1 MYTLYIRSVWH
12 LSKSTDCLFTYKATR
27 TINEHKRR
35 HAYQRM
41 EGSNHMVYETNQT
54 DVHRKINAH
63 QLFATR
69 LWVCSISFLVF
80 HFTALDSLMFVHV
93 LYKFVCGC
101 FDVVE
106 LVMLMYHIHS
116 CGRKKRKG
124 KNSARMNKTCN
135 EDVECHFQDCIR
147 MLSATFF
154 IQFCFFSSFEH
165 GRWSSSIAISSNVIN
180 WVLSTLFLVLFL
192 LSLYAW
198 FLPRWA

>member
-1 MYTLYIRSVWH
+1 MYTLYICSVWH

-54 DVHRKINAH
+54 DVHRKINVH

-80 HFTALDSLMFVHV
+80 HFTALDSLMFDHV
-93 LYKFVCGC
+93 LYKIVCCC
-101 FDVVE
+101 FDEVE

-116 CGRKKRKG
+116 CGRKKRKSE
-124 KNSARMNKTCN
+124 NSTRMSKTCN

-154 IQFCFFSSFEH
+154 IQFCFFRVLNMGA
-165 GRWSSSIAISSNVIN
+165 GRAQ
-180 WVLSTLFLVLFL
+180 LQLALM
-192 LSLYAW
+192 
-198 FLPRWA
+198 